1 MKKLTKNDGLSVF
14 QLCALTAMGMGMG
27 VPNANITYLS
37 PYREGFITNNAIAV
51 AIALLSLIPVLLL
64 VRAFPGRTLYE
75 YSPELLGKAGGAA
88 LNALVIPLAIWT
100 AASEIRP
107 TMNILRS
114 YLLPHTPV
122 AVTTALM
129 IAAACYALRGGVNSV
144 ARCGEVFFFTA
155 AVCLAVVVVMAAPY
169 LDFSYF
175 SRHLRFAGAEETASA
190 AFSVFSGF
198 FPMWMLLF
206 FAPFAGRGR
215 LFAPLAA
222 TVAAAGAVFLFMA
235 AVVQS
240 IFGTALPTEMFSPL
254 LELSKL
260 IGTDSGLMPE
270 RSNIIFMVLYRLL
283 PRFFGCVA
291 ALYVAALGLVA
302 FFPRMRLPVAGAA
315 ASLCAYALLL
325 IPLNEA
331 ETVAAGRL
339 CDLAQAG
346 FLPVILLLLA
356 LRAFRKR
363 RDKLCACA
371 GL

>member
-1 MKKLTKNDGLSVF
+1 MRSLTKNDGLSVF
-14 QLCALTAMGMGMG
+14 QLCALTAMCMGMG

-37 PYREGFITNNAIAV
+37 PYREGFITNNAV
-51 AIALLSLIPVLLL
+51 AAAFTLLSLVPVLLL
-64 VRAFPGRTLYE
+64 ARAFPGRTLYE
-75 YSPELLGKAGGAA
+75 YSPELLGKAGGAV
-88 LNALVIPLAIWT
+88 LNALVILLAIWT

-155 AVCLAVVVVMAAPY
+155 AACLAVAAVMAAPY

-175 SRHLRFAGAEETASA
+175 SRHLRFAGAGETVSA

-206 FAPFAGRGR
+206 FAPFVRRGR

-240 IFGTALPTEMFSPL
+240 IFGTVLPTEMFSPL

-260 IGTDSGLMPE
+260 IGGDSGLMPE

-283 PRFFGCVA
+283 PRFFACVA
-291 ALYVAALGLVA
+291 ALYVAALGIVA
-302 FFPRMRLPVAGAA
+302 FFPRLSPAA
-315 ASLCAYALLL
+315 AGTAASVCAYALLL
-325 IPLNEA
+325 VPMNEA

-339 CDLAQAG
+339 CDLAQVG
-346 FLPVILLLLA
+346 TLPVILLLLA
-356 LRAFRKR
+356 ARAFRNR
-363 RDKLCACA
+363 RDKPCACE